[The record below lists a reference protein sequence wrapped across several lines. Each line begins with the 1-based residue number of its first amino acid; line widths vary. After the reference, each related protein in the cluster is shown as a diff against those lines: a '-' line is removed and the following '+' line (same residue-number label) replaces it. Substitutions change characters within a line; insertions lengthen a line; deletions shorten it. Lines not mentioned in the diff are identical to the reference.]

1 MKGVIISVVNNKGGV
16 GKTTT
21 TCNLA
26 DALGKKK
33 KKVLVID
40 NDAQCNSTSRILAR
54 NTNIESSLF
63 DILDPLSPE
72 INITNAIYPTTLK
85 NVSLLANISTTA
97 SLEPDIIANAPE
109 SHLRLR
115 DKLRNYAISHYDYT
129 IIDTPPNL
137 GSFVLSS
144 LYASDFV
151 IVPIDSGSGDSV
163 EGLLK
168 AMTIIDSARGKVN
181 TDLRFLRLL
190 INRYT
195 TRESVCTVITNNLTE
210 SFGAERIFKTI
221 IPAQT
226 AFKKAELLKST
237 IFTVD
242 SSAKGTT
249 AFRNLASELISIVE
263 V

>member
-1 MKGVIISVVNNKGGV
+1 MAGVIISVVNNKGGV

-33 KKVLVID
+33 KRVLVID
-40 NDAQCNSTSRILAR
+40 NDAQCNSTSRLLAR
-54 NTNIESSLF
+54 NVNIAESLF
-63 DILDPLSPE
+63 DVLDPLSSE
-72 INITNAIYPTTLK
+72 IRITNTIYPTTLK

-97 SLEPDIIANAPE
+97 SLEPYIIANAPK
-109 SHLRLR
+109 SHMMLR
-115 DKLRNYAISHYDYT
+115 DKIREYATSNYDYT

-163 EGLLK
+163 EGLLR
-168 AMTIIDSARGKVN
+168 AMSIIDATREEVN

-190 INRYT
+190 INRYMA
-195 TRESVCTVITNNLTE
+195 RESVCSLITRNLTE
-210 SFGAERIFKTI
+210 SFGKERIFKTI

-226 AFKKAELLKST
+226 AFKKAELLKGT

-249 AFRNLASELISIVE
+249 AFRNLATELISIVE